1 MGGAAALTVP
11 EEGSE
16 RRPKTGAK
24 KYISTCIARTL
35 TVDTPTCHAIKNY
48 TVYAFSIPCSFRVVQ
63 SRLQCGLGY
72 Y

>member
-16 RRPKTGAK
+16 RRPKTGAN

-35 TVDTPTCHAIKNY
+35 TVDTTPSRAIKNY
-48 TVYAFSIPCSFRVVQ
+48 TVYASSIPCLFRVVQ
-63 SRLQCGLGY
+63 SRLRCGLGY